1 MTRLFQGAIGSQKG
15 QELRQSRSACRTA
28 SCQSQERYD
37 IFTCNAELSN
47 GEATESSLTETD
59 GAWCTISKMPSPVGS
74 TSRRIFPLASSLNYS
89 TDLILQGPREL
100 FINIIDV
107 ENVSV
112 DP

>member
-1 MTRLFQGAIGSQKG
+1 MTRLFQDAISSQKG
-15 QELRQSRSACRTA
+15 QELCQSHSACRTA
-28 SCQSQERYD
+28 SCQLQERYD
-37 IFTCNAELSN
+37 IFTCNAELSD

-59 GAWCTISKMPSPVGS
+59 GAWCTISKMPSPVS
-74 TSRRIFPLASSLNYS
+74 SMLCHIFPLASSLNYS